1 MMTDQQTSNRPT
13 SGNTAMRVSGVTKYY
28 RAGMAALAEV
38 SFTVNT
44 GECFALLGVNGAGK
58 TTLIKCLLGLSR
70 ESQGELSILEQSTHR
85 PWTRNQLA
93 YLPERFAPPP
103 WLTVNDYLKL
113 AANLYAQDWKKAQKT
128 GKLGELG
135 MKAGTLDLPLRE
147 CSKGMIQKTGLTA
160 ALLSGRPL
168 LVLDEPMSGLD
179 PFSRT
184 QVKQQLNALKAEQRT
199 VVMCTHSLADVA
211 EMADR
216 LALLHEGQLRFIG
229 TPAEWLAATATQS
242 LEQAFLTSIGCV
254 TPQPIPTP
262 ARLMKWRG

>member
-1 MMTDQQTSNRPT
+1 MMTDLQTSNRPT
-13 SGNTAMRVSGVTKYY
+13 PGSTAMRVSGVTKYY
-28 RAGMAALAEV
+28 RAGTAALSEV
-38 SFTVNT
+38 SFAVNA

-70 ESQGELSILEQSTHR
+70 ESRGELSILEQSTHR
-85 PWTRNQLA
+85 PWTRNHLA

-113 AANLYAQDWKKAQKT
+113 AANLYAQDWQRPQIIE
-128 GKLGELG
+128 KLGQLG
-135 MKAGTLDLPLRE
+135 MKPGTLDLPLRE
-147 CSKGMIQKTGLTA
+147 CSKGMTQKTGLTA

-184 QVKQQLNALKAEQRT
+184 QVKQQLNELKKEQRT
-199 VVMCTHSLADVA
+199 VVMCTHSLADVQ

-216 LALLHEGQLRFIG
+216 LALLHEGQLRFLG

-242 LEQAFLTSIGCV
+242 LEQAFLSSIGCLS
-254 TPQPIPTP
+254 PSPIPTP
-262 ARLMKWRG
+262 ARLLKERG